1 MNTPGATAFATT
13 THRTENT
20 MGIGLLRQPTTVLF
34 GPGQRRQLPQLVASV
49 GERVLMVTDARMAES
64 PEFAVITDALAAR
77 GVIVEVYAG
86 TEPDLPRRNVTD
98 ITERFGRDDRDG
110 LDVIV
115 GIGGGSCMD
124 LAKVASVVLA
134 HGGDVRDYYGEFLVP
149 GPGCPVI
156 TVPTTGG
163 TGAEVTCISVIYD
176 EDRGMKVGVASP
188 HLEAYA
194 AVIDPELTLTCP
206 AGLTAAAGADALSH
220 LIESFT
226 GRAKNPS
233 ADDIATKLYAG
244 KNLLADTYARTG
256 LALLNTSLPAVAA
269 RPDDLQARSDTLFG
283 AYCAGMAINTAGT
296 AGAHAIQSPIGNLT
310 HTPHGFGISA
320 LLPYVMRY
328 NLPTRVREFA
338 EIGRI
343 LGVTDGTDPEQI
355 QAQRAIERIETI
367 LRTLGAPLDLRTLG
381 LQPRHFGFVAEQS
394 MLATR
399 LTANNPRE
407 LTVDAVHG
415 ILERGYDGDR
425 SWWQ

>member
-1 MNTPGATAFATT
+1 MSTPMTAVAPR
-13 THRTENT
+13 RTVNEL
-20 MGIGLLRQPTTVLF
+20 GLGLLRQPPTVLF
-34 GPGQRRQLPQLVASV
+34 GPGQRRQIPQLVA
-49 GERVLMVTDARMAES
+49 GIAEHVLMVTDARMAES
-64 PEFAVITDALAAR
+64 PEFIAIVDGLTER
-77 GVIVEVYAG
+77 GVTAVVYAG
-86 TEPDLPRRNVTD
+86 TEPDLPRRNVID
-98 ITERFGRDDRDG
+98 IVERFGAADIDA
-110 LDVIV
+110 IV

-124 LAKVASVVLA
+124 LAKVASIVLA
-134 HGGDVRDYYGEFLVP
+134 HGGDVRDYYGEFVVP

-163 TGAEVTCISVIYD
+163 TGAEVTCISVVYD
-176 EDRGMKVGVASP
+176 EDEAMKVGVASP

-206 AGLTAAAGADALSH
+206 PGLTAAAGADALSH
-220 LIESFT
+220 LVESFT

-233 ADDIATKLYAG
+233 ADDLATKLYAG

-269 RPDDLQARSDTLFG
+269 APGDLQARSDTLFG

-328 NLPTRVREFA
+328 NLPTRIPEFA
-338 EIGRI
+338 EIGRL
-343 LGVTDGTDPEQI
+343 LGVASPTDPELT
-355 QAQRAIERIETI
+355 QAHRAIERIEAI
-367 LRTLGAPLDLRTLG
+367 LASLGAPLDLRTLG
-381 LQPRHFGFVAEQS
+381 LRPHDFDFVAEQA

-407 LTVDAVHG
+407 LTADSVVG
-415 ILERGYDGDR
+415 ILERGYDGDL
-425 SWWQ
+425 SWWH

>member
-1 MNTPGATAFATT
+1 MTATIGSPLHTA
-13 THRTENT
+13 NQL
-20 MGIGLLRQPTTVLF
+20 GLGLLRQPAMVLF
-34 GPGQRRQLPQLVASV
+34 GPGQRRQIARVV
-49 GERVLMVTDARMAES
+49 GEIAQRVLIVTDARMATS
-64 PEFAVITDALAAR
+64 AEF
-77 GVIVEVYAG
+77 GSIVETLVRQGVSVSVYDG
-86 TEPDLPRRNVTD
+86 TEPDLPRRNVVD
-98 ITERFGRDDRDG
+98 IAERFGGDSIQA
-110 LDVIV
+110 IV

-124 LAKVASVVLA
+124 LAKVASVVLT
-134 HGGDVRDYYGEFLVP
+134 HGGDVRDYYGQFLVP
-149 GPGCPVI
+149 GPGIPVI

-163 TGAEVTCISVIYD
+163 TGAEVTCISVVFD
-176 EDRGMKVGVASP
+176 EDQGMKVGVASP

-194 AVIDPELTLTCP
+194 AIIDPELTLTCP
-206 AGLTAAAGADALSH
+206 PGLTAASGADALSH

-226 GRAKNPS
+226 GRAKNPD
-233 ADDIATKLYAG
+233 ADQLATTLYAG
-244 KNLLADTYARTG
+244 KNVLADVYARTG

-269 RPDDLQARSDTLFG
+269 NPVDLAARSDTLFG

-328 NLPTRVREFA
+328 NLPARIPEFA

-343 LGVTDGTDPEQI
+343 LGVAQQSDSEER
-355 QAQRAIERIETI
+355 QAQSAIERIEAI
-367 LRTLGAPLDLRTLG
+367 LETLGAPLDLRTLG
-381 LQPRHFGFVAEQS
+381 LTPQDFDFVAKQA

-407 LTVDAVHG
+407 LTTGSVVA

-425 SWWQ
+425 SWWQL

>member
-1 MNTPGATAFATT
+1 MTATIGSPLHTAN
-13 THRTENT
+13 HL
-20 MGIGLLRQPTTVLF
+20 GLGLLRQPAMVLF
-34 GPGQRRQLPQLVASV
+34 GPGQRRQIARVV
-49 GERVLMVTDARMAES
+49 GEIAQRVLIVTDARMATS
-64 PEFAVITDALAAR
+64 AEFGSVVETLVR
-77 GVIVEVYAG
+77 QGVSVSVYEG
-86 TEPDLPRRNVTD
+86 TEPDLPRRNVVD
-98 ITERFGRDDRDG
+98 IAERFGGDSIQA
-110 LDVIV
+110 IV

-124 LAKVASVVLA
+124 LAKVASVVLT
-134 HGGDVRDYYGEFLVP
+134 HGGDVRDYYGQFLVP
-149 GPGCPVI
+149 GPGIPVI

-163 TGAEVTCISVIYD
+163 TGAEVTCISVVFD
-176 EDRGMKVGVASP
+176 EDQGMKVGVASP

-194 AVIDPELTLTCP
+194 AIIDPELTLTCP
-206 AGLTAAAGADALSH
+206 PGLTAASGADALSH

-226 GRAKNPS
+226 GRAKNPD
-233 ADDIATKLYAG
+233 ADQLATTLYTG
-244 KNLLADTYARTG
+244 KNVLADVYARTG

-269 RPDDLQARSDTLFG
+269 NPVDLAARSDTLFG

-328 NLPTRVREFA
+328 NLPARIPEFA

-343 LGVTDGTDPEQI
+343 LGVAQQSDSEER
-355 QAQRAIERIETI
+355 QAQSAIERIEAI
-367 LRTLGAPLDLRTLG
+367 LETLGAPLDLRTLG
-381 LQPRHFGFVAEQS
+381 LTPQDFDFVAKQA

-407 LTVDAVHG
+407 LTTGSVVA

-425 SWWQ
+425 SWWQL

>member
-1 MNTPGATAFATT
+1 MSAPTTAIEPR
-13 THRTENT
+13 RTENEL
-20 MGIGLLRQPTTVLF
+20 GLGLLRQPTTVLF
-34 GPGQRRQLPQLVASV
+34 GPGQRRQIPQLAA
-49 GERVLMVTDARMAES
+49 GIAERVLLVTDARMAES
-64 PEFAVITDALAAR
+64 PEFAALVDGLAER
-77 GVIVEVYAG
+77 GVTTMVYAG
-86 TEPDLPRRNVTD
+86 TEPDLPRRNVVD
-98 ITERFGRDDRDG
+98 ITDRFSASAVDA
-110 LDVIV
+110 II

-134 HGGDVRDYYGEFLVP
+134 NGGDVRDYYGEFVVP

-176 EDRGMKVGVASP
+176 EDKSMKVGVASP

-206 AGLTAAAGADALSH
+206 PGLTAAAGADALSH

-233 ADDIATKLYAG
+233 ADDLATKLYAG

-256 LALLNTSLPAVAA
+256 LALLNTSLPAVAV
-269 RPDDLQARSDTLFG
+269 RPGDLQARSDTLFG

-328 NLPTRVREFA
+328 NLPTRVVEFA
-338 EIGRI
+338 QIGRL
-343 LGVTDGTDPEQI
+343 LGVAAPTDPELT
-355 QAQRAIERIETI
+355 QAHRAIERIEEI
-367 LRTLGAPLDLRTLG
+367 LAALGAPLDLRTLG
-381 LQPRHFGFVAEQS
+381 LQPGDFRFVADQA

-399 LTANNPRE
+399 LTANNPRD
-407 LTVDAVHG
+407 LTADSIVG

>member
-1 MNTPGATAFATT
+1 MTATITSPLHTA
-13 THRTENT
+13 NQL
-20 MGIGLLRQPTTVLF
+20 GLGLLRQPAMVLF
-34 GPGQRRQLPQLVASV
+34 GPGQRRQIARVV
-49 GERVLMVTDARMAES
+49 GEIAQRVLIVTDARMATS
-64 PEFAVITDALAAR
+64 AEFAD
-77 GVIVEVYAG
+77 IVETLVRQGVSVSVYDG
-86 TEPDLPRRNVTD
+86 TEPDLPRRNVVD
-98 ITERFGRDDRDG
+98 IAERFGGDSIQA
-110 LDVIV
+110 IV

-124 LAKVASVVLA
+124 LAKVASVVLT
-134 HGGDVRDYYGEFLVP
+134 HGGDVRDYYGQFLVP
-149 GPGCPVI
+149 GPGIPVI

-163 TGAEVTCISVIYD
+163 TGAEVTCISVVFD
-176 EDRGMKVGVASP
+176 EDQGMKVGVASP

-194 AVIDPELTLTCP
+194 AIIDPELTLTCP
-206 AGLTAAAGADALSH
+206 PGLTAASGADALSH

-226 GRAKNPS
+226 GRAKNPD
-233 ADDIATKLYAG
+233 ADQLATTLYAG
-244 KNLLADTYARTG
+244 KNVLADVYARTG

-269 RPDDLQARSDTLFG
+269 DPVDLAARSDTLFG

-328 NLPTRVREFA
+328 NLPARIPEFA

-343 LGVTDGTDPEQI
+343 LGVAHPSDSEER
-355 QAQRAIERIETI
+355 QAQSAIERIEAI
-367 LRTLGAPLDLRTLG
+367 LETLGAPLDLRTLG
-381 LQPRHFGFVAEQS
+381 LTPQDFDFVAKQA

-407 LTVDAVHG
+407 LTTESVVA

-425 SWWQ
+425 SWWQL